1 MSMLIARSGW
11 WKWQA
16 LGAALL
22 AAASLAVGAGQKS
35 ASFIVAV
42 DMLAEEKNTGQC
54 NSVTQPGKT
63 SVVVLSCGTPHA
75 TPTRS
80 ENRFLLNLYRTGEFL
95 GTVDGMMSTGTVT
108 SWRVIHVMN
117 RDYLEIMVGW

>member
-1 MSMLIARSGW
+1 VLTTRTRW
-11 WKWQA
+11 RKWQA

-22 AAASLAVGAGQKS
+22 ATVSLAAGAGQKS

-42 DMLAEEKNTGQC
+42 DFLTEDKNTGQC
-54 NSVTQPGKT
+54 DRTSQAGTP
-63 SVVVLSCGTPHA
+63 SVVLVNCGSPGG
-75 TPTRS
+75 TPTRPD
-80 ENRFLLNLYRTGEFL
+80 NRFLLNLYHTGVFL